1 MKTVSITL
9 EDDLYEAAEAQ
20 AVRSRKTLGEF
31 LRNVFVSGLRHG
43 SAKSSGETTTLKA
56 LWQIADAHPL
66 TPGSVG
72 PLNREDCYERGLSGH

>member
-20 AVRSRKTLGEF
+20 AVRNRKSLGDF
-31 LRNVFVSGLRHG
+31 LRDVFVSGLRHG
-43 SAKSSGETTTLKA
+43 SAKTPSETTTLNA
-56 LWQIADAHPL
+56 LWQLADAHPL

-72 PLNREDCYERGLSGH
+72 PLNREDCYERGLSRH